1 METALARDVAPP
13 AVAAAGGPVAAGV
26 VAGARRDARWIISPG
41 ADLAFFV
48 FVSLLTIGPW
58 LASDRFGISGHW
70 ILYSVAIF
78 NGPHLFSTWTRV
90 YLPRGERFR
99 RPLAYWVVPGLLAAF
114 AIGCLA
120 AGGLGP
126 VYLRTVI
133 FYWASWHFVAQ
144 AWGIL
149 RIYQRKHGVV
159 GTPIATI
166 ERVLL
171 FVVCGFCVLR
181 RIYTGPW
188 ELFGVLVIHP
198 YPHAWV
204 VNAVGGVTVLAALAY
219 VVAMV
224 RQPPAVVRPLLIA
237 FTAFGFVMPF
247 VVIKNGTS
255 AFAAAALWHAVQY
268 LGIVWHYNRSR
279 YGGRPVGDEA
289 RVIAWA
295 SQPGRTVA
303 YGAVLLACALGA
315 YGVIVAAAPLVGW
328 SVAQTSLAMW
338 TSMTLGHYW
347 LDGVIWKSRRY
358 DLRPLVAA
366 A

>member
-1 METALARDVAPP
+1 VAD
-13 AVAAAGGPVAAGV
+13 AAGPAGSDRA
-26 VAGARRDARWIISPG
+26 AGARPSRWIISP
-41 ADLAFFV
+41 AVDLVVFV

-58 LASDRFGISGHW
+58 LASDHFGVRGKW
-70 ILYSVAIF
+70 VLYAVAIF

-90 YLPRGERFR
+90 YLPKSERFR
-99 RPLAYWVVPGLLAAF
+99 RPLHYWVVPGLLATF

-159 GTPIATI
+159 GTLPARL

-171 FVVCGFCVLR
+171 FAVCGWCVLH

-188 ELFGVLVIHP
+188 ELFGVLIIHP
-198 YPHAWV
+198 YPRAWH
-204 VNAVGGVTVLAALAY
+204 VNAVGAATAALAVAY
-219 VVAMV
+219 AVVLIRRPQMW
-224 RQPPAVVRPLLIA
+224 VRPLLVA
-237 FTAFGFVMPF
+237 FTAFGFAMPF
-247 VVIKNGTS
+247 LVIKNGTS

-268 LGIVWHYNRSR
+268 IGIVWHYNRTR
-279 YGGRPVGDEA
+279 YAGKANDPGA
-289 RVIAWA
+289 RVISWA

-303 YGAVLLACALGA
+303 YCGVLLACAVGA
-315 YGVIVAAAPLVGW
+315 YAVIFTVAPLLGGDLL
-328 SVAQTSLAMW
+328 QTSLGMW
-338 TSMTLGHYW
+338 TSMTLVHYY

-358 DLRPLVAA
+358 DLGKLVSVAPT
-366 A
+366 